1 MGAMRSSFFIIDKD
15 HVGSQLQADMWDDGW
30 AFEKTTMPRKKVK
43 IKYATVYK
51 CSQLCRSTGLQMTTD
66 QLIYHGLGAH
76 ELVPADRRVGR
87 RLGFENHHLSPGRR
101 SR

>member
-43 IKYATVYK
+43 IKYATV
-51 CSQLCRSTGLQMTTD
+51 
-66 QLIYHGLGAH
+66 
-76 ELVPADRRVGR
+76 
-87 RLGFENHHLSPGRR
+87 
-101 SR
+101 